1 MQKINGRD
9 TAACASCK
17 HQRKKCANTC
27 ILAPYFPAEKSRE
40 FQAVHKIFGVS
51 NVAKLIKTLIEED
64 RKKAAD
70 SLVWEAFC
78 RQKNPVLGSYGEY
91 RRVVEELKLYKS
103 QYQQI
108 LQIPTQGATH
118 DMMYNAAQ
126 GLNNGYNKKA
136 NSMMESW
143 LCSNNIHL
151 QHVQNNMEKLTS
163 DCNGST
169 IIVPQQAIDG
179 FTNHY
184 YLTAGNCN
192 PIDVKRMEN
201 SSWEASS

>member
-1 MQKINGRD
+1 MQKINSRD

-17 HQRKKCANTC
+17 YQRKKCADTC
-27 ILAPYFPAEKSRE
+27 ILAPYFPAAKNRE

-51 NVAKLIKTLIEED
+51 NVTKLIKALNEED

-70 SLVWEAFC
+70 SLVWDAFC
-78 RQKNPVLGSYGEY
+78 RQRDPVLGSYGEY

-108 LQIPTQGATH
+108 LQMPSQGATGL
-118 DMMYNAAQ
+118 MYNAAQ
-126 GLNNGYNKKA
+126 GLNNGYNNRA
-136 NSMMESW
+136 NSIMESW
-143 LCSNNIHL
+143 PCSNNIHL
-151 QHVQNNMEKLTS
+151 QYVQNMEKLRS
-163 DCNGST
+163 DSNGST

-201 SSWEASS
+201 SLWEASS